1 MVFNDP
7 QKITIN
13 INEIIDYVNH
23 GVGFFEGDGYINAS
37 IFCSMFDEKDLRG
50 GVC

>member
-1 MVFNDP
+1 MILK
-7 QKITIN
+7 KITIN

-23 GVGFFEGDGYINAS
+23 EVGFFEGDGYINAS
-37 IFCSMFDEKDLRG
+37 IFRSMFDEKNLRG